1 MNHTLKLT
9 NANLKALSMATH
21 MVIKAGTKKEPE
33 MKEHS
38 LEYKVLAE
46 NKAIQ
51 EILNTAAKVFE
62 INPDKP
68 EVEVSFTRAQVKVAA
83 TTIITILAMQDKTLK
98 QYMAMSDGH
107 AAFEDVD
114 GRRKADYV
122 ARLKDRIKEVEDL
135 VDKLR
140 GAL

>member
-98 QYMAMSDGH
+98 QYMAMSDSH

-122 ARLKDRIKEVEDL
+122 ARLKDRMTEVEDL